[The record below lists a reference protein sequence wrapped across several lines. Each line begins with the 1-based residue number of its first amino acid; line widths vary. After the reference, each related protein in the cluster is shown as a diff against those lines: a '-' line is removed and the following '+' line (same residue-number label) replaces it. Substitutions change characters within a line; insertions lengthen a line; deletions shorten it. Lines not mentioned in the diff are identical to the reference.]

1 MALVSLATL
10 CALSQ
15 AVSVDAPVSA
25 VTVYSD
31 RARVVR
37 SAKVGGSGA
46 RRVEIVVP
54 QRADPASIRVE
65 ADGAQ
70 VTRVEIA
77 RLDEAQFP
85 ADEARKL
92 LGGLEALDDKLAR
105 NRAERDAW
113 AAQLLAARSLKPRLP
128 EPEGTKPRPKLNP
141 AGWTQ
146 VTAWSRTWMEKAQ
159 AELRRLDDA
168 QRAML
173 KQRGPLV
180 EKARLLGGAE
190 RRTGWRVVPTLEGG
204 EAKLRVSYEISGARW
219 YPSYDIQLHPETG
232 RVEIHFAG
240 EVSQE
245 TGEDWSDA
253 ALTLS
258 TAVPAAST
266 RLPRLHTWKVG
277 ERERFVPAPPRVND
291 PVRPPPRAQPP
302 ARVSRDEDEKLR
314 VALLERV
321 GATQPTLTPPRQ
333 ETEHAQAEMIDGKN
347 DEYDDR
353 DGDGIPDSVDR
364 LADDTKAEQTVEVAK
379 PAPPPVAAAPPP
391 ADVVMESVTTVAR
404 GRHRITFGA
413 SAAPAAPEPTEQ
425 IGLLPPPAWRAPTW
439 DPNLPAALAGGWN
452 LSYPA
457 LAPETIASG
466 KGTRRVALFAKSW
479 PVTAERKLFPALA
492 DEAFL
497 IAEIKNPSQEALPGG
512 RAHLFVGA
520 DPAGTAMLAM
530 IAPGETFTLP
540 LGLDH
545 AVKPVRNVKVTTVE
559 KGIINKDEINEYVVT
574 TEIANPYRS
583 PLALRV
589 LDQIPVTD
597 QHDVEVKL
605 LRSEPAAQID
615 AVKGELA
622 WRVTVPPSGRT
633 SVTFTYSLKRPKG
646 WRLHQ

>member
-10 CALSQ
+10 CALAQ

-85 ADEARKL
+85 ADQVRKL
-92 LGGLEALDDKLAR
+92 LAELEALDDKLAR
-105 NRAERDAW
+105 NRAEHDAW
-113 AAQLLAARSLKPRLP
+113 AAQLQAARSLKPRLP
-128 EPEGTKPRPKLNP
+128 EPEGMRPRPKLNP
-141 AGWTQ
+141 AGWMQ
-146 VTAWSRTWMEKAQ
+146 VTAWSFTWMEKAQ

-180 EKARLLGGAE
+180 EKARLLGGTE
-190 RRTGWRVVPTLEGG
+190 RRTGWRIVPTLEGG

-232 RVEIHFAG
+232 RVEIRFAG

-266 RLPRLHTWKVG
+266 RLPRLHTWKIG
-277 ERERFVPAPPRVND
+277 ERERFIPAPPRAND
-291 PVRPPPRAQPP
+291 PVRAPPRALPP
-302 ARVSRDEDEKLR
+302 ARASREEDEKLR
-314 VALLERV
+314 IALLERA
-321 GATQPTLTPPRQ
+321 GATQPTLTPALR
-333 ETEHAQAEMIDGKN
+333 ESEREQAETMNGKN
-347 DEYDDR
+347 DESGAR
-353 DGDGIPDSVDR
+353 DGDK
-364 LADDTKAEQTVEVAK
+364 ADDTKAERTLEVAET
-379 PAPPPVAAAPPP
+379 PAPPPAAPQ
-391 ADVVMESVTTVAR
+391 AEVVTQSATTVAR
-404 GRHRITFGA
+404 YRRGYALDA
-413 SAAPAAPEPTEQ
+413 SAPAAPEPTEQ
-425 IGLLPPPAWRAPTW
+425 IGLLPPPGWRAPTW
-439 DPNLPAALAGGWN
+439 DPNLPAALAGGWD

-466 KGTRRVALFAKSW
+466 KGARRVALFARSW
-479 PVTAERKLFPALA
+479 PVAAERKLFPALA

-497 IAEIKNPSQEALPGG
+497 VAEIKNPSPEALPGG
-512 RAHLFVGA
+512 RAQLFVGA

-530 IAPGETFTLP
+530 VAPGETFTLP

-583 PLALRV
+583 PLAVRV

-633 SVTFTYSLKRPKG
+633 AVTFTYSLKRPKG

>member
-15 AVSVDAPVSA
+15 AISVDAPVSA

-54 QRADPASIRVE
+54 QRADPASIRVQ

-92 LGGLEALDDKLAR
+92 LAGLETLDDKLAR
-105 NRAERDAW
+105 NRAEHDAW
-113 AAQLLAARSLKPRLP
+113 AAQLEAARSLKPRLP

-141 AGWTQ
+141 AGWLQ

-219 YPSYDIQLHPETG
+219 YPSYDIQLHPEIG

-258 TAVPAAST
+258 TAVPA
-266 RLPRLHTWKVG
+266 
-277 ERERFVPAPPRVND
+277 
-291 PVRPPPRAQPP
+291 
-302 ARVSRDEDEKLR
+302 
-314 VALLERV
+314 
-321 GATQPTLTPPRQ
+321 
-333 ETEHAQAEMIDGKN
+333 
-347 DEYDDR
+347 
-353 DGDGIPDSVDR
+353 
-364 LADDTKAEQTVEVAK
+364 
-379 PAPPPVAAAPPP
+379 
-391 ADVVMESVTTVAR
+391 ESVTTVAR

-413 SAAPAAPEPTEQ
+413 SAPAAPEPTEQ
-425 IGLLPPPAWRAPTW
+425 IGLLPPPGWHAPTW
-439 DPNLPAALAGGWN
+439 DAWSP
-452 LSYPA
+452 
-457 LAPETIASG
+457 T
-466 KGTRRVALFAKSW
+466 
-479 PVTAERKLFPALA
+479 
-492 DEAFL
+492 
-497 IAEIKNPSQEALPGG
+497 
-512 RAHLFVGA
+512 
-520 DPAGTAMLAM
+520 ML
-530 IAPGETFTLP
+530 
-540 LGLDH
+540 
-545 AVKPVRNVKVTTVE
+545 
-559 KGIINKDEINEYVVT
+559 
-574 TEIANPYRS
+574 
-583 PLALRV
+583 
-589 LDQIPVTD
+589 
-597 QHDVEVKL
+597 
-605 LRSEPAAQID
+605 
-615 AVKGELA
+615 
-622 WRVTVPPSGRT
+622 WR
-633 SVTFTYSLKRPKG
+633 
-646 WRLHQ
+646 

>member
-1 MALVSLATL
+1 VCLATL
-10 CALSQ
+10 CALAR

-37 SAKVGGSGA
+37 SAKVGGSGV

-54 QRADPASIRVE
+54 QRADPASVRVE

-77 RLDEAQFP
+77 RVDEAQFP

-92 LGGLEALDDKLAR
+92 IAELETLDDKLAR
-105 NRAERDAW
+105 NRAEHDAW
-113 AAQLLAARSLKPRLP
+113 AAQLLVARSLKPRLP
-128 EPEGTKPRPKLNP
+128 EPEGIKPRPKLNP

-146 VTAWSRTWMEKAQ
+146 VTAWSLGWMEKAQ

-173 KQRGPLV
+173 NQRAPLV

-204 EAKLRVSYEISGARW
+204 EARLRVSYEISGARW

-266 RLPRLHTWKVG
+266 RLPRLHTWKIG

-291 PVRPPPRAQPP
+291 PVRPPPRASP
-302 ARVSRDEDEKLR
+302 AARASREEDETLR
-314 VALLERV
+314 IALLERA
-321 GATQPTLTPPRQ
+321 GATQPTLTAAPPK
-333 ETEHAQAEMIDGKN
+333 ESEHEQAQTATGKG
-347 DEYDDR
+347 DAGGDR
-353 DGDGIPDSVDR
+353 DSDGTPDSVDAAR
-364 LADDTKAEQTVEVAK
+364 SADVTKTEQAMEVAEK
-379 PAPPPVAAAPPP
+379 PAPPPAAPQT
-391 ADVVMESVTTVAR
+391 VVVTESTTTAVR
-404 GRHRITFGA
+404 GHYRIAFA
-413 SAAPAAPEPTEQ
+413 SAPAAPEPTEQ
-425 IGLLPPPAWRAPTW
+425 IGLLPPPGWRAPTW
-439 DPNLPAALAGGWN
+439 DPNLPAALAGGWD

-466 KGTRRVALFAKSW
+466 KGARRVALFARSW

-497 IAEIKNPSQEALPGG
+497 VAEIKNPSKEALPGG

-530 IAPGETFTLP
+530 VAPGETFTLP

-559 KGIINKDEINEYVVT
+559 KGIINKEEINEYVVT
-574 TEIANPYRS
+574 TEIANPYRA
-583 PLALRV
+583 PLAVRV

-605 LRSEPAAQID
+605 VRAEPAAQLD

-633 SVTFTYSLKRPKG
+633 AVTFTYTLKRPKG

>member
-77 RLDEAQFP
+77 RLDEAQLP

-92 LGGLEALDDKLAR
+92 IAGLETLDDKLAR
-105 NRAERDAW
+105 NRAEHDAW
-113 AAQLLAARSLKPRLP
+113 AAQLGAARSLKPRLP

-141 AGWTQ
+141 AGWMQ
-146 VTAWSRTWMEKAQ
+146 VTAWSGTWMEKAQ

-168 QRAML
+168 QRAMS

-291 PVRPPPRAQPP
+291 PVRPPPRALPP
-302 ARVSRDEDEKLR
+302 ARASRDEDEKLR
-314 VALLERV
+314 VALLERA
-321 GATQPTLTPPRQ
+321 GATQPTLTPPSQDSER
-333 ETEHAQAEMIDGKN
+333 EQAETIDGKN
-347 DEYDDR
+347 DERDDR
-353 DGDGIPDSVDR
+353 DGDTGRTVDVTKTEQQIE
-364 LADDTKAEQTVEVAK
+364 LAMK
-379 PAPPPVAAAPPP
+379 PAPTVAAAPPP
-391 ADVVMESVTTVAR
+391 AEVVMESVTTVAR
-404 GRHRITFGA
+404 GRHHMSYAA

-425 IGLLPPPAWRAPTW
+425 IGLLPPPGWRAPTW
-439 DPNLPAALAGGWN
+439 DPNLPAALAGGWD
-452 LSYPA
+452 LSYAA

-466 KGTRRVALFAKSW
+466 KGTRRVALFARSW

-512 RAHLFVGA
+512 RAQLFVGA

-530 IAPGETFTLP
+530 VAPGETFTLP

-583 PLALRV
+583 PLLLRV

-605 LRSEPAAQID
+605 LRTEPAAQID

-633 SVTFTYSLKRPKG
+633 AVTFTYSLKRPKG

>member
-85 ADEARKL
+85 ADEVRKL
-92 LGGLEALDDKLAR
+92 LAQLETLDDKLAR
-105 NRAERDAW
+105 NRAEHDAW
-113 AAQLLAARSLKPRLP
+113 AAQLQAARSLKPRLP
-128 EPEGTKPRPKLNP
+128 EPEGMRPRPKLNP
-141 AGWTQ
+141 AGWMQ
-146 VTAWSRTWMEKAQ
+146 VTAWSFTWMEKAQ

-190 RRTGWRVVPTLEGG
+190 RRTGWRIVPTLEGG

-232 RVEIHFAG
+232 RVEIRFAG

-266 RLPRLHTWKVG
+266 RLPRLHTWKIG
-277 ERERFVPAPPRVND
+277 ERERFIPAPPRAND
-291 PVRPPPRAQPP
+291 PVRAPPRALPP
-302 ARVSRDEDEKLR
+302 ARASREEDEKLR
-314 VALLERV
+314 IALLERA
-321 GATQPTLTPPRQ
+321 GATQPTLTPAAK
-333 ETEHAQAEMIDGKN
+333 ESEHEQAETMNGTN
-347 DEYDDR
+347 DESGAR
-353 DGDGIPDSVDR
+353 DGDK
-364 LADDTKAEQTVEVAK
+364 ADDTKAERTLEVAEK
-379 PAPPPVAAAPPP
+379 PAPPPAAPQ
-391 ADVVMESVTTVAR
+391 AEVVTESVTTVAR
-404 GRHRITFGA
+404 YRHGYALDAR
-413 SAAPAAPEPTEQ
+413 APAAPEPTEQ
-425 IGLLPPPAWRAPTW
+425 IGLLPPPGWRAPTW
-439 DPNLPAALAGGWN
+439 DPNLPAALAGGWD

-466 KGTRRVALFAKSW
+466 KGARRVALFARSW
-479 PVTAERKLFPALA
+479 PVSAERKLFPALA

-497 IAEIKNPSQEALPGG
+497 VAEIKNPSPEALPGG
-512 RAHLFVGA
+512 RAQLFVGA

-530 IAPGETFTLP
+530 VAPGETFTLP

-583 PLALRV
+583 PLAVRV
-589 LDQIPVTD
+589 LDQIPLSD

-633 SVTFTYSLKRPKG
+633 AVTFTYSLKRPKG

>member
-1 MALVSLATL
+1 MGGSSVEPDMALVCLATL
-10 CALSQ
+10 CALSR

-31 RARVVR
+31 RARVER
-37 SAKVGGSGA
+37 SANVGGSGQ

-54 QRADPASIRVE
+54 PRADPDSIRVE
-65 ADGAQ
+65 TDGAQ

-92 LGGLEALDDKLAR
+92 LTELETLDDKLAR
-105 NRAERDAW
+105 NRAEHDAW
-113 AAQLLAARSLKPRLP
+113 AAQLQAARSLKPRLP
-128 EPEGTKPRPKLNP
+128 EPEGTGPRPRLNP
-141 AGWTQ
+141 AGWMQ
-146 VTAWSRTWMEKAQ
+146 VTAWSHAWMEKAQ

-168 QRAML
+168 ERAMS

-180 EKARLLGGAE
+180 EKARLIGGAE
-190 RRTGWRVVPTLEGG
+190 RRTGWRVVPTIEGG
-204 EAKLRVSYEISGARW
+204 AAKLRLSYEVSGARW
-219 YPSYDIQLHPETG
+219 YPRYDIQLHPATG

-266 RLPRLHTWKVG
+266 RLPRLHTWKIG

-291 PVRPPPRAQPP
+291 PVRPPPRALPP
-302 ARVSRDEDEKLR
+302 ERASREEDEGLR
-314 VALLERV
+314 TALLERA
-321 GATQPTLTPPRQ
+321 GAVQPTGTAAPQ
-333 ETEHAQAEMIDGKN
+333 ERAREQAEAMNGKD
-347 DEYDDR
+347 DEGGNR
-353 DGDGIPDSVDR
+353 DGNDV
-364 LADDTKAEQTVEVAK
+364 TKSEQTVAVAAS
-379 PAPPPVAAAPPP
+379 PAPPPTLEADAVA
-391 ADVVMESVTTVAR
+391 ESVTTVAR
-404 GRHRITFGA
+404 ARRGFTFGG
-413 SAAPAAPEPTEQ
+413 SAPAAPEPTEQ
-425 IGLLPPPAWRAPTW
+425 IGLVPPPGWRAPTS
-439 DPNLPAALAGGWN
+439 DPSLPAALAGGWD

-466 KGTRRVALFAKSW
+466 KGARRVALFARSW
-479 PVTAERKLFPALA
+479 PVTAERKLFPGLA

-497 IAEIKNPSQEALPGG
+497 VAEIKNPSPEALPGG
-512 RAHLFVGA
+512 RAQLFVGA
-520 DPAGTAMLAM
+520 DPAGSAMLAM
-530 IAPGETFTLP
+530 VAPGETFTLP

-545 AVKPVRNVKVTTVE
+545 AVKPVRNVQVTTVE

-574 TEIANPYRS
+574 TEIANPYRA
-583 PLALRV
+583 PLAVRV
-589 LDQIPVTD
+589 LDQIPVSD

-605 LRSEPAAQID
+605 LRSEPPAQLD

-633 SVTFTYSLKRPKG
+633 AVTFTYSIKRPKG

>member
-1 MALVSLATL
+1 MALVCLAAL
-10 CALSQ
+10 CALSR

-37 SAKVGGSGA
+37 AATVAGSGQ

-54 QRADPASIRVE
+54 PRADPNSIRVE

-85 ADEARKL
+85 ADEARTL
-92 LGGLEALDDKLAR
+92 LAELETLDDKLAR
-105 NRAERDAW
+105 NRAEHAAW
-113 AAQLLAARSLKPRLP
+113 AAQLQAVRSLKPRLP
-128 EPEGTKPRPKLNP
+128 EPEGTRPRPRLNP

-146 VTAWSRTWMEKAQ
+146 VTAWSRGWMEKAQ

-168 QRAML
+168 ERAMTKQRA
-173 KQRGPLV
+173 PLV
-180 EKARLLGGAE
+180 EKARLIGGAE
-190 RRTGWRVVPTLEGG
+190 RRTGWRVVPTIEGG
-204 EAKLRVSYEISGARW
+204 AAKLRLTYEVSGARW
-219 YPSYDIQLHPETG
+219 YPRYDIQLHPDTG

-266 RLPRLHTWKVG
+266 RLPRLHTWKIG

-291 PVRPPPRAQPP
+291 PVRPPPRASPP
-302 ARVSRDEDEKLR
+302 ARASRDEDEGLR
-314 VALLERV
+314 IALLERA
-321 GATQPTLTPPRQ
+321 GATPPTGTAAPVESER
-333 ETEHAQAEMIDGKN
+333 EQAEAMNGKDDEDGA
-347 DEYDDR
+347 R
-353 DGDGIPDSVDR
+353 DGNATGTGEV
-364 LADDTKAEQTVEVAK
+364 TKSEQTVEVA
-379 PAPPPVAAAPPP
+379 ASPPPPTVQADAVA
-391 ADVVMESVTTVAR
+391 ESVTTVAR
-404 GRHRITFGA
+404 ASRGFTFGG
-413 SAAPAAPEPTEQ
+413 SAPAAPEPTEQ
-425 IGLLPPPAWRAPTW
+425 IGLVPPPGWRAPSW
-439 DPNLPAALAGGWN
+439 DPSLPAALAGGWD
-452 LSYPA
+452 LSFAA

-466 KGTRRVALFAKSW
+466 KGARRVALFARSW
-479 PVTAERKLFPALA
+479 PVTAERELFPALA

-497 IAEIKNPSQEALPGG
+497 VAEIKNPSSEALPGG
-512 RAHLFVGA
+512 RAQLFVGA
-520 DPAGTAMLAM
+520 DPAGSAMLAM
-530 IAPGETFTLP
+530 VAPGETFTLP

-574 TEIANPYRS
+574 TEIANPYRA

-589 LDQIPVTD
+589 RDQVPVSD
-597 QHDVEVKL
+597 QHDVEIKL
-605 LRSEPAAQID
+605 LRSEPPAQRD
-615 AVKGELA
+615 AIKGELA
-622 WRVTVPPSGRT
+622 WRLTVPPSGRT
-633 SVTFTYSLKRPKG
+633 AVSFTYSIKRPKG

>member
-37 SAKVGGSGA
+37 SASVGGSGA

-77 RLDEAQFP
+77 HLDEAQFP

-92 LGGLEALDDKLAR
+92 LAELETLDDKLAR
-105 NRAERDAW
+105 NRAEHDAW
-113 AAQLLAARSLKPRLP
+113 AAQLQTARSLKPRLP
-128 EPEGTKPRPKLNP
+128 EPEGIKPRPKLNP
-141 AGWTQ
+141 AGWMQ
-146 VTAWSRTWMEKAQ
+146 VTTWSLTWMEKAQ

-168 QRAML
+168 QRALL
-173 KQRGPLV
+173 KQRRPLV
-180 EKARLLGGAE
+180 EKARLAGGAE

-258 TAVPAAST
+258 TAVPAASM
-266 RLPRLHTWKVG
+266 RLPRLNTWKIG
-277 ERERFVPAPPRVND
+277 ERERFVPAPPRPND
-291 PVRPPPRAQPP
+291 PVLPPPRALPP
-302 ARVSRDEDEKLR
+302 TRASREEDEGLR
-314 VALLERV
+314 TALLQRA
-321 GATQPTLTPPRQ
+321 GATQPTVTGAAQ
-333 ETEHAQAEMIDGKN
+333 ESALEQTETMNGK
-347 DEYDDR
+347 DDQSGDR
-353 DGDGIPDSVDR
+353 DGERTPDSD
-364 LADDTKAEQTVEVAK
+364 LAKTEEAMEVVAKK
-379 PAPPPVAAAPPP
+379 PAPPT
-391 ADVVMESVTTVAR
+391 VVQAEAVVESVTTVAP
-404 GRHRITFGA
+404 GRSRFTFGA
-413 SAAPAAPEPTEQ
+413 SAPAAPEPTEQ
-425 IGLLPPPAWRAPTW
+425 IGLLPPPGWRAPTW
-439 DPNLPAALAGGWN
+439 NPNLPAALAGGWD

-457 LAPETIASG
+457 LAPETIGSG
-466 KGTRRVALFAKSW
+466 KGTRRVALFARSW

-497 IAEIKNPSQEALPGG
+497 VAEIKNPSQEALPGG

-530 IAPGETFTLP
+530 VAPGETFTLP

-574 TEIANPYRS
+574 TEIANPYRT
-583 PLALRV
+583 PLAVRV

-597 QHDVEVKL
+597 QHGVEVKL
-605 LRSEPAAQID
+605 LHSEPAAQID

-633 SVTFTYSLKRPKG
+633 AVTFTYTLKRPKG